1 MSRTSSL
8 SPHRT
13 NSAANPV
20 HSCLFQHTMTLD
32 GCKKQVESCPR
43 GGGVMGWE
51 EKWARKKW
59 KTFIQQMKEQSK
71 DASARRL
78 GTIMGK

>member
-43 GGGVMGWE
+43 GVVS
-51 EKWARKKW
+51 WAGKRNGPGRNGKHSY
-59 KTFIQQMKEQSK
+59 SK
-71 DASARRL
+71 
-78 GTIMGK
+78 